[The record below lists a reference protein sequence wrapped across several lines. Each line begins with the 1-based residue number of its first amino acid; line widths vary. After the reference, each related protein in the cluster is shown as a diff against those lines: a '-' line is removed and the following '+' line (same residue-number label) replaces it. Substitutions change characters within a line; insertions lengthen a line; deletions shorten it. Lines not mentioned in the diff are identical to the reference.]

1 MSKPLK
7 FHPLAD
13 LFPLMEGEEF
23 HELVADIKK
32 NGLREPIVGYE
43 GKILDGRNRY
53 RACLKAGVQP
63 LIHQHHEGCEA
74 IGDPAAY
81 VRRHLTAEQK
91 RALIAKVIAMK
102 PEASDRQIAKQVKA
116 DHKTVARAR
125 AEAEDLGKLPHVETR
140 TDTKGRKQ
148 PAKKRKAKERRNEKR
163 REARRAKEEA
173 ERQAAR
179 AAATAKAKEL
189 IDEIGI
195 DIIRRVIEALNEP
208 DVWNVLCE
216 EIEEA
221 LEAPG
226 IGKTEPE
233 LVPAIEPI
241 TPDDDDLGIPEFL
254 RRVPK
259 AAAS

>member
-1 MSKPLK
+1 MRG
-7 FHPLAD
+7 HW
-13 LFPLMEGEEF
+13 
-23 HELVADIKK
+23 
-32 NGLREPIVGYE
+32 
-43 GKILDGRNRY
+43 RNIR
-53 RACLKAGVQP
+53 
-63 LIHQHHEGCEA
+63 
-74 IGDPAAY
+74 
-81 VRRHLTAEQK
+81 RRHLTAEQK

-102 PEASDRQIAKQVKA
+102 PEASHRQIAKQVKA
-116 DHKTVARAR
+116 DHKTVAR

-148 PAKKRKAKERRNEKR
+148 PAKKRKAKECRNEKR

-179 AAATAKAKEL
+179 AATTAKAKEL

-241 TPDDDDLGIPEFL
+241 TPDDDDLGIPESGRGL
-254 RRVPK
+254 DLHLDRH
-259 AAAS
+259 AAGA